1 MTNNK
6 WNFVVGIVAALLLV
20 TAVQLTGVVTGQGTQ
35 WLATANAAGGPSRT
49 ISVVGEGT
57 IAAKPDM
64 AQINIGVETSAPT
77 ATEATKENNDK
88 MTAVINTLKD
98 LGTADKDIQTT
109 NYSISPEYNSQKG
122 ETNQITGYRV
132 SDTVQVTVRNLDNV
146 GTVLDQATQVGANN
160 IFGISFGV
168 ENPATLQAEAR
179 AKAFA
184 DAQARAED
192 LAKLGGIQLGE
203 ILSISESTGGG
214 PVPVAN
220 ALSSAAPIQPG
231 QTEVHTQIQVI
242 YAIQ

>member
-1 MTNNK
+1 MTDK
-6 WNFVVGIVAALLLV
+6 WNFAAGIATALLLV
-20 TAVQLTGVVTGQGTQ
+20 AVVQVAGISAGQGTH
-35 WLATANAAGGPSRT
+35 WLATANAAEGPNRT
-49 ISVVGEGT
+49 ITVVGEGT
-57 IAAKPDM
+57 ATAKPDL
-64 AQINIGVETSAPT
+64 ARLSIGVETFAPK

-88 MTAVINTLKD
+88 MTGIINTLKD
-98 LGTADKDIQTT
+98 LGIADKDIQTT
-109 NYSISPEYNSQKG
+109 NYSINPEYSSQKG

-132 SDTVQVTVRNLDNV
+132 SDTVQVTVRNLDNI
-146 GTVLDQATQVGANN
+146 GTVLDQVTQAGANN
-160 IFGISFGV
+160 IFGISFGI

-192 LAKLGGIQLGE
+192 LAKLGGVQLGE

-220 ALSSAAPIQPG
+220 TLSSAAPIQPG

>member
-1 MTNNK
+1 MTNK
-6 WNFVVGIVAALLLV
+6 WNFAVGIATALLLV
-20 TAVQLTGVVTGQGTQ
+20 AAVQLGEFSTGQGTQ
-35 WLATANAAGGPSRT
+35 WLATANAAEGPNRT
-49 ISVVGEGT
+49 ITVVGEGT
-57 IAAKPDM
+57 AAASPDL
-64 AQINIGVETSAPT
+64 ARVSIGVVTFAPT

-88 MTAVINTLKD
+88 MTGIINTLKG
-98 LGTADKDIQTT
+98 LGIADKDMQTT
-109 NYSISPEYNSQKG
+109 NYSISPEFSSQKG

-132 SDTVQVTVRNLDNV
+132 SDTVQVTVRNLDKI
-146 GTVLDQATQVGANN
+146 GTVLDQVTQAGANN
-160 IFGISFGV
+160 ISGISFGI
-168 ENPATLQAEAR
+168 ENPATLRAEAR
-179 AKAFA
+179 AQAFA

-192 LAKLGGIQLGE
+192 LAKLGGVQLGE

>member
-1 MTNNK
+1 MSNK
-6 WNFVVGIVAALLLV
+6 WSFAVGMATALLLV
-20 TAVQLTGVVTGQGTQ
+20 VAVQLSGVSTGQGTQ
-35 WLATANAAGGPSRT
+35 WLATANAAEGSNRT
-49 ISVVGEGT
+49 ITVVGEGT
-57 IAAKPDM
+57 AAASPDL
-64 AQINIGVETSAPT
+64 ARVSIGVVTFAPT

-88 MTAVINTLKD
+88 MTGIINTLKD
-98 LGTADKDIQTT
+98 LGIADKDIQTT
-109 NYSISPEYNSQKG
+109 NYSISPEFSSQKG

-132 SDTVQVTVRNLDNV
+132 SDTVQVTVRNLDKI
-146 GTVLDQATQVGANN
+146 GTVLDQVTQAGANN
-160 IFGISFGV
+160 ISGISFGI

-179 AKAFA
+179 AQAFA

-220 ALSSAAPIQPG
+220 ALSSTAPIQPG
-231 QTEVHTQIQVI
+231 QTEVHIQIQVI